1 MVFSVNKGGDQSS
14 PTDGERG
21 YRRKLWG
28 EGGGGRGEITKIL
41 KY

>member
-1 MVFSVNKGGDQSS
+1 MIFRVNEGGDQSS

-21 YRRKLWG
+21 YHRKLW
-28 EGGGGRGEITKIL
+28 GGGGRGEITKIL

>member
-1 MVFSVNKGGDQSS
+1 MVFRVNEGGDQSS
-14 PTDGERG
+14 RTDGERG

-28 EGGGGRGEITKIL
+28 GGEGEITKIL